1 MNSYTVNRYNV
12 PTPGAVAQSI
22 SIPHTGSGSS
32 LTYTFGDFK
41 EDTKVIFIT
50 VSGAGVAFTVDGSA
64 VNTAVS
70 HRLLAGNQY
79 YFNSNLV
86 SVAKFAKLSGA
97 SATAVMY
104 ASELTN

>member
-12 PTPGAVAQSI
+12 PTPGATSQSI
-22 SIPHTGSGSS
+22 SIPQSSS

-41 EDTKVIFIT
+41 ENTKVIFIT
-50 VSGAGVAFTVDGSA
+50 VTGSGVSFTIDGSA
-64 VNTAVS
+64 VDSAVS

-79 YFNSNLV
+79 YFNKDLV
-86 SVAKFAKLSGA
+86 SVAKFKKLPSA

>member
-12 PTPGAVAQSI
+12 PTPGATSQSI
-22 SIPHTGSGSS
+22 SIPHTGS

-50 VSGAGVAFTVDGSA
+50 VSGAAVAFTIDGSA
-64 VNTAVS
+64 VNTSVS

-79 YFNSNLV
+79 YFNKDLV
-86 SVAKFAKLSGA
+86 KGAKFAKLYGA